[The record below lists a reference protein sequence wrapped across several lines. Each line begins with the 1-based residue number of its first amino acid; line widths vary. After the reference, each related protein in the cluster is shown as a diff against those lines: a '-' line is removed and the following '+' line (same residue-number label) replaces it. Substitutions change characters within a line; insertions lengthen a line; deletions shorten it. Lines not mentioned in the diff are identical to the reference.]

1 MICKI
6 CIKIWQ
12 KERRCYMVRLSLK
25 GKMTL
30 AVSLFTIVLL
40 TTMSYYTFSYFQ
52 TEFKEVIASQQS
64 LLLSY
69 IADDIDNK
77 LNRAQENLIQMS
89 KKIQWYE
96 AINPDQ
102 AQSFLDDNN
111 IENTFDNGMF
121 LFSNSGKLI
130 AETPFLPNR
139 RGKDFS
145 FREYL
150 RDTMETASPHI
161 SDPYISSKTHF
172 PAIMF
177 TAPVFDPRGKIVAVM
192 GGSIDLMNS
201 NILGKLASIQFGE
214 TGYVYLYNTD
224 RTIII
229 HPDKDKFLG
238 HTAPEGINKLLDKSI
253 QGFEGTGET
262 NSLTGVESLSTF
274 KRLKH
279 TNWILAVNYPLA
291 EAYEPVKKASNT
303 FLNISA
309 VLIIP
314 TFLFVW
320 YFMKYLTDP
329 LESITQ
335 QVRTFSTDD
344 NSDRLIRV
352 NTNDE
357 TGELADAFN
366 RLIGRLIDQADILR
380 KNEDTLKRFELLSQH
395 ARDII
400 LFVRLDGR
408 LIEAN
413 EAAVQT
419 YGYTREELLSL
430 SIGNLRAP
438 GTESTIDKEI
448 KQAAATGI
456 LLETIH
462 RRKDGSTFPVE
473 VSSRSTVICDELVL
487 LSIIRDI
494 TDRKR
499 AEEIINHLAYHD
511 PLTDLPNRL
520 LFYDRLNLALKQ
532 ARRNNQSLAIMF
544 LDLDRFKFVNDTMGH
559 PVGDKLLQEVARR
572 LKSCVRASDTLAR
585 MGGDEFTLL
594 LQQITDATDAVKI
607 AGKITQSLKQPWYM
621 GNLEFHITTSIGI
634 ALYPNDG
641 LDAET
646 LMKHADVAMYR
657 AKEQGD
663 GYRFFN
669 QSMNE
674 QALQRLSM
682 EQALR
687 KALER
692 DEFAVH
698 YQPLVDTQLGKIIG
712 AEALLRWEH
721 PEKGLISAAD
731 FVPLAESNGM
741 IIDIGKWV
749 LEVACRQIKDLQSAG
764 FDIPLTVNLSP
775 HQLRHKDMIR
785 VVSAALSDTGINPN
799 RLWLEITE
807 GAAMQDV
814 EFTVELLSELKDMGC
829 QIAIDDFGTG
839 YSSLNYLKR
848 LPITTVKIDRSFVRD
863 INTNRE
869 DAAIVGAIIVLARN
883 LKMKLIVEGVETDEQ
898 RIFFENQQCFWMQG
912 FLFSRP
918 VPSGEFMT
926 LLKKQNGHS

>member
-1 MICKI
+1 
-6 CIKIWQ
+6 
-12 KERRCYMVRLSLK
+12 MVRLSLK

-473 VSSRSTVICDELVL
+473 VSSRSTVICNELVL

-926 LLKKQNGHS
+926 LLKKQNEHS